1 MTYEKDVIKDGKLN
15 IKLVFHLIYLRIYM
29 KMSGFIFSKYIDNS
43 YMYFKYRLNLFTG
56 ICVPHL
62 RRQAHYIILIR
73 IFKDSNLSN
82 K

>member
-1 MTYEKDVIKDGKLN
+1 
-15 IKLVFHLIYLRIYM
+15 
-29 KMSGFIFSKYIDNS
+29 MSGFIFKKYIDNS
-43 YMYFKYRLNLFTG
+43 YMYFKYKLSLFAS